1 MNRQEQIVR
10 TKTLKN
16 KNLVLILSII
26 FLTVFLFNTINSLIY
41 LLIPFGGIVLII
53 NGIEMLIASFIC
65 LIILKKRKHYICP
78 VCGNIIHT
86 MGENINSCC
95 GINLPILDAEIENE
109 KHTINCQIVEDEY
122 FISLEHEMTKEHY
135 ISFIAYITDNRY
147 EIVKLYPEQNAEVIF
162 YRRGKGIIYAYCNK
176 DGLIKKYL

>member
-53 NGIEMLIASFIC
+53 NGIEMLIASSIC

-78 VCGNIIHT
+78 VCGKSRVCYRKLTKTIMGNNKYYNYYIDSYECPNCKKVTEVSITKSKQFENKNIV
-86 MGENINSCC
+86 INSL
-95 GINLPILDAEIENE
+95 IDASGSDF
-109 KHTINCQIVEDEY
+109 K
-122 FISLEHEMTKEHY
+122 EM
-135 ISFIAYITDNRY
+135 
-147 EIVKLYPEQNAEVIF
+147 
-162 YRRGKGIIYAYCNK
+162 
-176 DGLIKKYL
+176 